1 MPRLRE
7 AASRLLGKTAR
18 AARFALRTWQA
29 AKGIVVVLVFDIV
42 IVFLFLL
49 LLLLLFLILLLL
61 LLRIHSLGVVREG
74 R

>member
-29 AKGIVVVLVFDIV
+29 AKGIVVVVVVFV
-42 IVFLFLL
+42 FVFVVAVFYIVFVEIICF
-49 LLLLLFLILLLL
+49 
-61 LLRIHSLGVVREG
+61 RCCPRRELS
-74 R
+74 

>member
-29 AKGIVVVLVFDIV
+29 AKGIVFVVSLLFFCFVFVVAVFDIV
-42 IVFLFLL
+42 I
-49 LLLLLFLILLLL
+49 I
-61 LLRIHSLGVVREG
+61 VVVENICFRCCPRRELS
-74 R
+74 